1 MSKMNRGQTFLA
13 LVLFVGGIIILIG
26 LTLAILE
33 ASFVDTGYGYQ
44 ASVQAE
50 AAATSGAEDALLQLD
65 RNPGFTSNGYTVVV
79 GSTTATVSVAN
90 TAGIITIIAT
100 AEVSNRTKKVD
111 VTAAVSTS
119 TNQVAVTAWTV
130 IQ

>member
-1 MSKMNRGQTFLA
+1 MNKMNRGQIFVA
-13 LVLFVGGIIILIG
+13 LILFVGGIILLIG

-65 RNPGFTSNGYTVVV
+65 RNPGFASNGYVVAV
-79 GSTTATVSVAN
+79 GSSTATVSVAN

-100 AEVSNRTKKVD
+100 AVVSNRTKKVS